1 MRARMRGVRRQR
13 ALERFDRHAALQ
25 ARVEGDDDRAESTL
39 AEHSFHPIAIQNSV
53 VSASGAWAISAPL
66 SGAPCR
72 RPLRACGDLATT
84 VIVAP
89 RRRCGATAQ
98 QTGDPS
104 NCSRYWC
111 RGVSRVPRIT
121 RYHDRVCGCV
131 LSIATPRSTPLR
143 RCPAAPPI
151 LTGHYHPCSRSG
163 RSSHTLH
170 MGDHARCV
178 PAVLPLLILA
188 GRADAASTICHRLR
202 SVALCPSS
210 IECDSRGTE
219 DRRRN
224 DYPAARR
231 SCQPDVPLLC
241 PGGGDP
247 SRAPCQCPAP
257 RSTAPVSPRWRQRS
271 PY

>member
-1 MRARMRGVRRQR
+1 MSLPVALLRGRS
-13 ALERFDRHAALQ
+13 
-25 ARVEGDDDRAESTL
+25 DDRPSSRLDAAVSYEEL
-39 AEHSFHPIAIQNSV
+39 A
-53 VSASGAWAISAPL
+53 
-66 SGAPCR
+66 
-72 RPLRACGDLATT
+72 D
-84 VIVAP
+84 AP
-89 RRRCGATAQ
+89 R
-98 QTGDPS
+98 
-104 NCSRYWC
+104 NCSRYRYC
-111 RGVSRVPRIT
+111 GVSRVPRIT

-202 SVALCPSS
+202 SVVLCPSS

-224 DYPAARR
+224 DYPAARTY
-231 SCQPDVPLLC
+231 CQPDLPLLC

-257 RSTAPVSPRWRQRS
+257 WSTAPVSPRWRQRS